1 MLALKHPARHL
12 LTRYNCDHK
21 TCRQRLDL
29 GPDDTFGKT
38 QPLLMGKI
46 YVQRVS
52 WEAVDWMINQ
62 LYKYV
67 LATFTSS
74 F

>member
-1 MLALKHPARHL
+1 
-12 LTRYNCDHK
+12 
-21 TCRQRLDL
+21 
-29 GPDDTFGKT
+29 
-38 QPLLMGKI
+38 MGKI

-62 LYKYV
+62 SHKYV